1 MSADRKLEYYHLLQ
15 DLDKTI
21 AFIKSLPHQ
30 DLRVKGWLD
39 DLNGY
44 RYEICGFLH
53 DLLMDERDPII
64 MRELQ
69 EQDAK
74 LQRGELE

>member
-1 MSADRKLEYYHLLQ
+1 MSLEKKLILYQKLQ
-15 DLDKTI
+15 DVEKAI
-21 AFIKSLPHQ
+21 AFVKALPHQ

-44 RYEICGFLH
+44 RYELCGFLH
-53 DLLMDERDPII
+53 DLIMDEREPFITQ
-64 MRELQ
+64 ELQ
-69 EQDAK
+69 EYDAK